1 MALVAAEHDPSS
13 RRRVFAVY
21 VQHGVGGALALLAAT
36 FLLRDEPA
44 RVLRALGDSGV
55 LLVILFFFFATILAL
70 LKFKLTEEI
79 FVSLAVTAYIAMFP
93 LLGTVL
99 SAWLAVLTAAIPR
112 LLGVLEIGPV
122 KLDRRDLPLETARTF
137 SLLAT
142 YGIPLIVATSL
153 YRMVGGAIP
162 QLGPSPAA
170 AARIAFCAITLV
182 LVNNLIIT
190 RVEMAY
196 GYSLATTV
204 KTAIIDHSIYLVT
217 IPYAILMTF
226 AYGAIGWGGVVAA
239 AFTLIIA
246 NAVARNLAVI
256 RADREHLIGRLTS
269 LTNIGKTI
277 SLNCTTDE
285 LLMKVF
291 TECSAVIDA
300 TIFSIALYESSSNE
314 LSFELN
320 IDNGE
325 LQPKA
330 RLAIGGGLNS
340 WVFVHAK
347 PLLIGSSFDERKLGI
362 SSYDDGVKTES
373 WLGVPMMARD
383 HVIGVISVQSYE
395 KHVFTQGDLVL
406 LTAIANQA
414 AAAIENAQL
423 YKDLEGLNVALEHR
437 VHERTNELRETNLR
451 LLAADRSK
459 NQFLASMSHELR
471 TPLNAIIGFSSIL
484 QNSTQSVLPVRMYK
498 FVENIK
504 TAGSHLLDLI
514 NDILDLAK
522 IEAGKLQIEP
532 ERFDLNETIATVDRV
547 IKGMAA
553 ERDVSIVSYVDPAIA
568 LVYLDEGRVK
578 QILLNLLSNAVKFSH
593 RGGFVHLSVTLLGES
608 LSPLG
613 TETIRIEVADGGI
626 GIPPDELARIF
637 DEFYQVAERS
647 QKGGTGLGLSLT
659 KNFVSMHHGT
669 IDVRS
674 EPGRGSSFIIHLP
687 RYFEELDA
695 TAAMSAS
702 TSASVVA
709 NPVTTRSARS
719 PKIGHS

>member
-21 VQHGVGGALALLAAT
+21 VQHGVGGALALLIAT
-36 FLLRDEPA
+36 FFFRDEPA
-44 RVLRALGDSGV
+44 RVLKALGDSGV
-55 LLVILFFFFATILAL
+55 LLIILFFFFATTLAL
-70 LKFKLTEEI
+70 LKFKLTEQI

-99 SAWLAVLTAAIPR
+99 SMWLAVITAAIPR
-112 LLGVLEIGPV
+112 VLGVLEIGPV
-122 KLDRRDLPLETARTF
+122 RLDRRDLPLETARTC

-142 YGIPLIVATSL
+142 YGIPVIIATSI
-153 YRMVGGAIP
+153 YRAIGGSIP
-162 QLGPSPAA
+162 QLEPSPGA
-170 AARIAFCAITLV
+170 AARIAVCAIALV
-182 LVNNLIIT
+182 ITNNLIVT
-190 RVEMAY
+190 RVELAY
-196 GYSLATTV
+196 GYSLATTW
-204 KTAIIDHSIYLVT
+204 KTALIDHSIYFVT
-217 IPYAILMTF
+217 IPYAILTTF
-226 AYGAIGWGGVVAA
+226 AYGAIGWGGVLAS
-239 AFTLIIA
+239 AFTLVIA
-246 NAVARNLAVI
+246 NAVARNLADI
-256 RADREHLIGRLTS
+256 RRDREQLIQRLTS

-277 SLNCTTDE
+277 SLNFTTDE
-285 LLMKVF
+285 LLMKVY
-291 TECSAVIDA
+291 TECSAVINA
-300 TIFSIALYESSSNE
+300 SMFSIALYESSRNE

-320 IDNGE
+320 IDNGK

-330 RLAIGGGLNS
+330 RLAVGGGLNS
-340 WVFVHAK
+340 WVFQHAK
-347 PLLIGSSFDERKLGI
+347 PLLIGSSVDERKLGI
-362 SSYDDGVKTES
+362 ASYDDGVKTES
-373 WLGVPMMARD
+373 WLGVPMVARD

-395 KHVFTQGDLVL
+395 KHFFTQGDLVL

-423 YKDLEGLNVALEHR
+423 YKDLEGLNVALEYR

-484 QNSTQSVLPVRMYK
+484 QNSTQGLLPARMYK

-522 IEAGKLQIEP
+522 IEAGRLRIEP
-532 ERFDLNETIATVDRV
+532 ERFVLNETIATVDRV

-553 ERDVSIVSYVDPAIA
+553 ERDVSVVTYVDPAISQ
-568 LVYLDEGRVK
+568 VYLDEGRVK

-593 RGGFVHLSVTLLGES
+593 RGGFVHLTVTLIGES

-613 TETIRIEVADGGI
+613 AETIRLEVADSGI

-659 KNFVSMHHGT
+659 KNFVAMHHGT

-674 EPGRGSSFIIHLP
+674 EPGHGSSFVIHLP
-687 RYFEELDA
+687 RFYDDA
-695 TAAMSAS
+695 TAVMSAS
-702 TSASVVA
+702 TSSSVVA
-709 NPVTTRSARS
+709 NPVTMRSASS